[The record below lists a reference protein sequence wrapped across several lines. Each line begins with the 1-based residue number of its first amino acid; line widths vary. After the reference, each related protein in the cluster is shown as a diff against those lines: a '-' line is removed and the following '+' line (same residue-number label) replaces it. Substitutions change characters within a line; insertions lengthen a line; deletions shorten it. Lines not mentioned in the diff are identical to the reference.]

1 MNYRKTKQKEVEK
14 IEKSGERQLKEKK
27 RINYIKKKKPVS
39 AP

>member
-27 RINYIKKKKPVS
+27 IYIYIYI
-39 AP
+39 

>member
-14 IEKSGERQLKEKK
+14 IEKSGERQLKEK
-27 RINYIKKKKPVS
+27 YIYILKKKKPVS